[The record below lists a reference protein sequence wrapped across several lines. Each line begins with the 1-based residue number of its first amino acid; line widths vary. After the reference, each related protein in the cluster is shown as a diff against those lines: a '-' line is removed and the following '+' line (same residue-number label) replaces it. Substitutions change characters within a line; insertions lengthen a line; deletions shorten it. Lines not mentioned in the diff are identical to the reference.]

1 MPRRADTTDD
11 GRQKASA
18 VQHSELLDAGEEHS
32 PPLSS
37 PPSSL
42 SPCEIPHISLIMSA
56 SSFTADRALGEAKRD
71 LPSKRVIVT
80 GGSGKLGR
88 SVVKYLADEGY
99 EVINVDTRCVP
110 PACCRAVLA
119 LTVLGPCGEE
129 QTR

>member
-1 MPRRADTTDD
+1 MAP
-11 GRQKASA
+11 
-18 VQHSELLDAGEEHS
+18 
-32 PPLSS
+32 
-37 PPSSL
+37 
-42 SPCEIPHISLIMSA
+42 
-56 SSFTADRALGEAKRD
+56 SSFTADRALGEAKRE

-110 PACCRAVLA
+110 LACCRIVLA
-119 LTVLGPCGEE
+119 LIVSGLCGEE